1 MGGRPSLADFALYGP
16 LYAHLYRDPA
26 SGEIMK
32 ARAPNVAE
40 WVERL
45 LTGDYAAGELAD
57 HVPETLLPI
66 LARHA
71 AEHLPVLEQTNA
83 LLGAWAEGKTA
94 GTEVPRA
101 LGTAMFNIE
110 GVEGGIIARPF
121 SLFRLQAALD
131 VYAGLTDAERA
142 KADIGHERR
151 RGRGRDDGPCSG
163 ADSPPEDHGEIAPF
177 ICDGLPTKT
186 ADGHG
191 DAKHHGTKRALRC
204 AAA

>member
-45 LTGDYAAGELAD
+45 LTGAYAAGELAY

-142 KADIGHERR
+142 KASYERKVAKGWRKIFVDPGTQKLGKNLGGIDRIPRHVDALDDPLIGREIQIAIETI
-151 RGRGRDDGPCSG
+151 DD
-163 ADSPPEDHGEIAPF
+163 
-177 ICDGLPTKT
+177 
-186 ADGHG
+186 
-191 DAKHHGTKRALRC
+191 
-204 AAA
+204 